1 MKDEQNLLQ
10 ADLAPEKEA
19 SPEAPVEAAPEQQDA
34 ASSKEAAPASE
45 PLEPVETSLAVDVD
59 EVSSRAPV
67 AVVQKDEI
75 TKAVE
80 DILSDDLTDL
90 FLRLPPE
97 KKLSFK
103 TAGEEV
109 AGKIK
114 IMMDSGK
121 VKAKK
126 ILELIRDWLRI
137 VPGVNKFFL
146 EQEAKI
152 KTDKLMEY
160 YKESQKTDQNVL

>member
-1 MKDEQNLLQ
+1 MEDEQNLLQ
-10 ADLAPEKEA
+10 VDLAPKKEV
-19 SPEAPVEAAPEQQDA
+19 SPEASVEAAPKPVESA
-34 ASSKEAAPASE
+34 ESAPVAE
-45 PLEPVETSLAVDVD
+45 PLEPVETSLAVEVD
-59 EVSSRAPV
+59 EAPTRAPV
-67 AVVQKDEI
+67 AVVDKDEV

-97 KKLSFK
+97 KKLAFK
-103 TAGEEV
+103 TAGED
-109 AGKIK
+109 AASKIK
-114 IMMDSGK
+114 VMMDSGK

-160 YKESQKTDQNVL
+160 YQEKSQTDQNVL